1 MPTLKEIV
9 LLVSIVGVAM
19 SLIVMFYKPWLGF
32 ALVIVNFCCAIA
44 ITISIFKK

>member
-19 SLIVMFYKPWLGF
+19 SLIVMFYNPWLGF

-44 ITISIFKK
+44 VTISIFKK

>member
-9 LLVSIVGVAM
+9 LLVSIACVAM
-19 SLIVMFYKPWLGF
+19 SLIVMFYNPWLGF
-32 ALVIVNFCCAIA
+32 ALVIVNFCCSIA